1 MNNTIKLVALGLS
14 LLLASVS
21 VCYAQDFEK
30 GFNAY
35 NSGDYATALREWRSL
50 ADQGDADA
58 QYNLGLMYA
67 NGQGVIQDYKEAVR
81 LYGQAAAQGNAS
93 AQSNLG
99 LMYNNGEGVIQDY
112 KEAVRL
118 YSLAAAQGYATA
130 QHNLGV
136 KYYNG
141 EGVIQD
147 NVYAHMWWNIAASS
161 GDASAVKNRD
171 IVAGK
176 MTASDISKAQELARE
191 CVKKEYKGC

>member
-67 NGQGVIQDYKEAVR
+67 NGQ
-81 LYGQAAAQGNAS
+81 
-93 AQSNLG
+93 
-99 LMYNNGEGVIQDY
+99 GVIQDY